1 MSDFKQLQQDF
12 MGYVR
17 DPKRPIPAG
26 ASEERMGIY
35 RELMLNNVSSFV
47 DSGFPVLKSLLTE
60 DRWQQLKR
68 DFFKEHDCTSPLFVE
83 IAKEFLCYL
92 QQGFQPQAG
101 EPPYVVELAHYEYL
115 ELKLDIEPEDL
126 SRQTLGANDDL
137 AMTPLYLNRVAEL
150 AQYHYPLHQV
160 SANNVEV
167 EQQQT
172 LLLVYRDSE
181 LDIRFMA
188 VNGMTATLL
197 SLLDTEQP
205 TELDKIISSLQQQ
218 FTQFPEQVIAQGAL
232 QTLAT
237 LARAGVVVK
246 DGVGQKT

>member
-1 MSDFKQLQQDF
+1 
-12 MGYVR
+12 
-17 DPKRPIPAG
+17 
-26 ASEERMGIY
+26 Y
-35 RELMLNNVSSFV
+35 R
-47 DSGFPVLKSLLTE
+47 
-60 DRWQQLKR
+60 
-68 DFFKEHDCTSPLFVE
+68 
-83 IAKEFLCYL
+83 
-92 QQGFQPQAG
+92 
-101 EPPYVVELAHYEYL
+101 
-115 ELKLDIEPEDL
+115 
-126 SRQTLGANDDL
+126 
-137 AMTPLYLNRVAEL
+137 
-150 AQYHYPLHQV
+150 YPLHQV

-181 LDIRFMA
+181 LDIRFMV

-205 TELDKIISSLQQQ
+205 SELDKIISSLQQQ